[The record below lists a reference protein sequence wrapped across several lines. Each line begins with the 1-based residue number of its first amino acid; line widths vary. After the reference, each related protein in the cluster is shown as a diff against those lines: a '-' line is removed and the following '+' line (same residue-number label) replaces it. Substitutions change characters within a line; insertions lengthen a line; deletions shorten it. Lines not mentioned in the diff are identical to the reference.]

1 MSKEDNK
8 MMRCSFCGKPQNQV
22 GRLVAGPGVC
32 ICDECIG
39 LCVSIIEDEKG
50 LGRRKKQQKAQSQ
63 PVILKP
69 AEIKAG
75 LDEYVIGQDEA
86 KILMLS

>member
-39 LCVSIIEDEKG
+39 LCVSIIEDEKAWDAAKSS
-50 LGRRKKQQKAQSQ
+50 RRRS
-63 PVILKP
+63 
-69 AEIKAG
+69 
-75 LDEYVIGQDEA
+75 
-86 KILMLS
+86 LSR